1 MLDLNNSELPISIWQ
16 KDLNL
21 RYRSIS
27 KEWQR
32 LLAVPAQ
39 QLLNPAVD
47 ALFEGTLVGHS
58 DAECLPA
65 WLNEQ
70 LLKGDFAVFAGDAC
84 ISHDIAW
91 PGDSGGEQILRI
103 TRQPIYDQNKIIT
116 GLCGFA
122 TDISREHQFKK
133 ELQQQANNQAN
144 WLHAL
149 QNHTLIA
156 NMDRSGHFT
165 YISSPLCR
173 LIGRSADALLGLK
186 RDESPLSI
194 RNANMDNYLTLA
206 EQGTPVSI
214 ESSGRSP
221 SGNRYWLRS
230 LIIALNSPSSFEQ
243 SFLELFTDLTSE
255 KMAAVNL
262 ENANTKLIQIHNEN
276 AELISKLDMAAHTD
290 PLTGLANRRALFER
304 GQHEK
309 DRAKRQ
315 KSPLAIIALD
325 IDHFKKINDNY
336 GHEAGDKAL
345 ECFANWG
352 LEVLR
357 SIDLLARTGGEE
369 FVVLLPDTD
378 LKQALI
384 AAERLRARLSAGQ
397 VILAKTKLTF
407 TASLG
412 VTQVQLDEDI
422 DRAIARADQAL
433 YIAKEEG
440 RNCVRSLEN

>member
-21 RYRSIS
+21 RYHSIS

-47 ALFEGTLVGHS
+47 TLFEGTLLGHS

-70 LLKGDFAVFAGDAC
+70 LLQGDFAVFSGDAC
-84 ISHDIAW
+84 ISHDIIW
-91 PGDSGGEQILRI
+91 PVESGGEQILRI
-103 TRQPIYDQNKIIT
+103 TRQPIYDQNKILT

-122 TDISREHQFKK
+122 IDISREHQFKK

-165 YISSPLCR
+165 YVSSPLCR

-186 RDESPLSI
+186 RDESPLST

-206 EQGTPVSI
+206 EQGTPVTI

-315 KSPLAIIALD
+315 KSHLSIIALD

-345 ECFANWG
+345 ESFAKWG

-384 AAERLRARLSAGQ
+384 AAERLRARLAAGQ